1 MNKRLT
7 TIFMTLLLFVIG
19 ATDAWGQSDRSTT
32 YSNNLT
38 FLTTGASEYVGQ
50 ATHYRIFNGRLGQ
63 YAFYSNGITS
73 ELVKGKFPDK
83 NSYPTVS
90 FKVPTGTKHL
100 HFHIFGTKGDKK
112 FTVKIGNTTC
122 LTAASLPFSNTI
134 IEGTSPL
141 TLAPGNLCYKRITLA
156 EPLAEN
162 SLVTITS
169 TALAENESYGF
180 TVFGVYYED
189 LDGKGTEANPFTA
202 GEAYALAR
210 DHVKPTGKVYVKGMV
225 STASQLAD
233 GKLSFSLSDD
243 GSHENEIAVSNCLN
257 IDGDNFESE
266 YQVLP
271 RDKVTL
277 QCNISTP
284 TDQSLTNGKL
294 ISQVHPKY
302 AAIVERNGTSHFY
315 EMVKGS
321 GGNYVDHS
329 FHSLYLGHLAAG
341 EGSNFYFEETYS
353 DDTSYRKSFY
363 GPASS
368 SNYYSIGW
376 ENMDNVPLTADTGS
390 KMCVD
395 TDGDNYSLFL
405 QQVEDGPKLTVGGFS
420 NPHFFLHRESDTA
433 ILAEL
438 ELGSDFVYRARG
450 INVESGEGLYITK
463 GENGSEFYC
472 SLKESYLISQ
482 DNCTNLP
489 VATSGQTRNFK
500 MGVTGTFDFS
510 FFVDTSNGSATF
522 SVSPS
527 WGEWPE
533 LRPVYWLCYTDGE
546 DVKLKFHDNGDGT
559 YTLTDSGLDWDDGFW
574 FHRQLGNGPI
584 EYYGCD
590 TNYTNMPLHKYNST
604 GVAIDARGTDFKMQS
619 SVSEK
624 TFTITETA
632 EGPELTIT
640 GWPESCL
647 SFAYD
652 PCDGS
657 GPSQAE
663 DAFDYDK
670 ETDTYSFTYTVSKTG
685 GFYFIDNP
693 FGVPFSATT
702 EEAFILS
709 RHNST
714 DILATFDG
722 LPYFKTINDGT
733 YTFKLTPFNDSYLLT
748 VEGWPEPVYKIDGR
762 NGYMSTFVKNEDGS
776 YSTTINVTEEMI
788 AQYGDCS
795 FDIYEETED
804 KYYGTI
810 LVEGGLNRYN
820 CVDLP
825 LGTGE
830 EGYSNISLNCAGEY
844 TLTISP
850 DFKLSIGWPHKDYFL
865 SYRPADPSIT
875 PSTVPF
881 EYYAGNYTVSN
892 LLLREGYEFYV
903 QDAEGR
909 GFGIQTTDDRPVVYE
924 SNSSNMNLVEGGK
937 IAAISQIGNYTFTMR
952 EADSSADY
960 DLQMDITGWAER
972 TWAIRFLNGTSYTD
986 VPLVY
991 DSQEGGYKMMTSV
1004 KEGRK
1009 FVVADNFGFTFGVP
1023 SSTTIEG
1030 NNLVR
1035 LFEDIDENTDYMQMQ
1050 TSGTYT
1056 FLVAEDDRGMYIRV
1070 STMGNLIAGG
1080 DAESGATGYFLM
1092 KETPNSTIQDAR
1104 VVEGAGKDGSK
1115 AFVIHSVANPTQEW
1129 DTQFF
1134 IELSQPL
1141 PEGTKF
1147 RISFDYKADLYAS
1160 GVTTQTHGEPGEYIT
1175 YTAIGNVDFADYWR
1189 HFEYEGTV
1197 SHTQSPTCNMRTIA
1211 FMLAKTTD
1219 ANTLYFDNIEVEIA
1233 EGAPVMVDIIK
1244 NGNIEAD
1251 DMSCFKKI
1259 EQVGN
1264 HPGEL
1269 VTANFTE
1276 GVGKNGTRGIVVQSR
1291 DNPDPSGVLNDWDT
1305 QFFVRL
1311 PQTLPAGTKYRISF
1325 DYRANKEATAYTQ
1338 MHAEPANYLNY
1349 TGIGN
1354 VNFNIGWQHFEQS
1367 GIITNAQSPQDNM
1380 QTICFNLAVRKAATT
1395 YYFDNIV
1402 FEIDEDHVAQVLPGD
1417 VNGDGTITIQDVV
1430 AIVDYT
1436 LGKGSSAFNEKAAD
1450 VTGDGQINVSDVVGV
1465 VNILLGKSN

>member
-7 TIFMTLLLFVIG
+7 TIFMTLLLCILG
-19 ATDAWGQSDRSTT
+19 ATNAWAQSSKVYV

-38 FLTTGASEYVGQ
+38 FINPSNSSYYAGVAKEYRVRSVLYGN
-50 ATHYRIFNGRLGQ
+50 ADSGILSKLVN
-63 YAFYSNGITS
+63 SNYV
-73 ELVKGKFPDK
+73 VKIM
-83 NSYPTVS
+83 
-90 FKVPTGTKHL
+90 VPAGTKYL
-100 HFHIFGTKGDKK
+100 HFHIMGGTGTFKVRNGLDTYMEEDLPDPSSILDTSSSSDVT
-112 FTVKIGNTTC
+112 FTERPGIPFYKVVT
-122 LTAASLPFSNTI
+122 FSN
-134 IEGTSPL
+134 PL
-141 TLAPGNLCYKRITLA
+141 EQNTQITFISKVA
-156 EPLAEN
+156 
-162 SLVTITS
+162 
-169 TALAENESYGF
+169 F
-180 TVFGVYYED
+180 FVFGINYED
-189 LDGKGTEANPFTA
+189 LDGKGTSANPFTA

-243 GSHENEIAVSNCLN
+243 GSHANEIAVSNCLN
-257 IDGDNFESE
+257 IDGENFESG

-277 QCNISTP
+277 LCNISTP
-284 TDQSLTNGKL
+284 TNQSLTNGKL

-302 AAIVERNGTSHFY
+302 AVIVEKNGTRQFY
-315 EMVKGS
+315 EMVKG
-321 GGNYVDHS
+321 GGQNYIDHS
-329 FHSLYLGHLAAG
+329 FHSYYIGHLAAG
-341 EGSNFYFEETYS
+341 ESNNFYFEETYS
-353 DDTSYRKSFY
+353 DDASYRKSFY

-405 QQVEDGPKLTVGGFS
+405 QQVEDGPKLTVGGFE
-420 NPHFFLHRESDTA
+420 NPRFFLHRESDAA

-463 GENGSEFYC
+463 GENGSEVYC
-472 SLKESYLISQ
+472 SPKENNNFISQ
-482 DNCTNLP
+482 DNCTDLP
-489 VATSGQTRNFK
+489 AASSGQTRNFK

-559 YTLTDSGLDWDDGFW
+559 YTLTNSGLDWDDGFW

-657 GPSQAE
+657 GPSQVGV
-663 DAFDYDK
+663 FDYDE

-693 FGVPFSATT
+693 FGVPFSPATA
-702 EEAFILS
+702 EDFILS

-714 DILATFDG
+714 DILATLDG
-722 LPYFKTINDGT
+722 SPYFKTINDGT
-733 YTFKLTPFNDSYLLT
+733 YIFKLTPFNDSYLLT
-748 VEGWPEPVYKIDGR
+748 VEGWPEPIYKVGGG
-762 NGYMSTFVKNEDGS
+762 NGQPFVKNEDGS

-788 AQYGDCS
+788 AQHEDYS

-830 EGYSNISLNCAGEY
+830 RYYNITLYEAGEY

-850 DFKLSIGWPHKDYFL
+850 DFKLSIGWPHKDYL
-865 SYRPADPSIT
+865 LTYRPADQSII

-881 EYYAGNYTVSN
+881 EYYAGIYTVPD
-892 LLLREGYEFYV
+892 LRLGEGYEFWVSDPSGTGYGLSSNYLSNV
-903 QDAEGR
+903 
-909 GFGIQTTDDRPVVYE
+909 IYE
-924 SNSSNMNLVEGGK
+924 SNSTGIELVEGGS
-937 IAAISQIGNYTFTMR
+937 IAEINQPGKYTFTMR
-952 EADSSADY
+952 ESGNSDY

-991 DSQEGGYKMMTSV
+991 DSQEEGYMTMTTV

-1023 SSTTIEG
+1023 SSTTLEG

-1092 KETPNSTIQDAR
+1092 KESPNSTIQDAR

-1141 PEGTKF
+1141 PEGTKY

-1175 YTAIGNVDFADYWR
+1175 YTAIGNVDFTPSWR

-1219 ANTLYFDNIEVEIA
+1219 ANTLYFDNIEFEIA

-1244 NGNIEAD
+1244 NGDCEAN
-1251 DMSCFKKI
+1251 DMSSFKKI
-1259 EQVGN
+1259 EKVGD
-1264 HPGEL
+1264 HPEEL
-1269 VTANFTE
+1269 VPANFTE
-1276 GVGKNGTRGIVVQSR
+1276 GVGKNGSRGIVVQSR
-1291 DNPDPSGVLNDWDT
+1291 NNPDPDTPVDDWDT
-1305 QFFVRL
+1305 QFFVSAN
-1311 PQTLPAGTKYRISF
+1311 QTLPAGTKYHISF
-1325 DYRANKEATAYTQ
+1325 DYRATTNARATTQTHADPGAYL
-1338 MHAEPANYLNY
+1338 HYE
-1349 TGIGN
+1349 GIGD
-1354 VNFNIGWQHFEQS
+1354 VNFNLGWQHFEKS
-1367 GIITNAQSPQDNM
+1367 GTITSSQSPGDQM
-1380 QTICFNLAVRKAATT
+1380 RTICFNLAVRKAATT

-1402 FEIDEDHVAQVLPGD
+1402 FEIDEDHVAQVQPGD
-1417 VNGDGTITIQDVV
+1417 VNGDGTVTIQDVV

>member
-7 TIFMTLLLFVIG
+7 TIFMTLLLFVLG
-19 ATDAWGQSDRSTT
+19 ATNAWAQSSKVYV

-38 FLTTGASEYVGQ
+38 FINPSNSSYYAGVAKEYRVYNEV
-50 ATHYRIFNGRLGQ
+50 AGRFALYGN
-63 YAFYSNGITS
+63 ADSGILSKLVNSNYV
-73 ELVKGKFPDK
+73 VKIM
-83 NSYPTVS
+83 
-90 FKVPTGTKHL
+90 VPAGTKYL
-100 HFHIFGTKGDKK
+100 HFHIMGGTGTFKVRNGLDTYMEGNLPDPSSILDTSSSSDVT
-112 FTVKIGNTTC
+112 FTERPGIPFYKVVT
-122 LTAASLPFSNTI
+122 FSN
-134 IEGTSPL
+134 PL
-141 TLAPGNLCYKRITLA
+141 EQNTQITFISKVA
-156 EPLAEN
+156 
-162 SLVTITS
+162 
-169 TALAENESYGF
+169 F
-180 TVFGVYYED
+180 FVFGINYED

-202 GEAYALAR
+202 GEAYALAS

-257 IDGDNFESE
+257 IDGENFESG

-284 TDQSLTNGKL
+284 TNQSLTNGKL

-302 AAIVERNGTSHFY
+302 AVIVEKNGTRQFY
-315 EMVKGS
+315 EMVKG
-321 GGNYVDHS
+321 GGQNYIDHS
-329 FHSLYLGHLAAG
+329 FHSYYIGHLAAG
-341 EGSNFYFEETYS
+341 ESNNFYFEETYS

-420 NPHFFLHRESDTA
+420 NPHFFLHRESDAA

-463 GENGSEFYC
+463 GENGSEVYC
-472 SLKESYLISQ
+472 SPKENNNFISQ
-482 DNCTNLP
+482 DNCTDLP
-489 VATSGQTRNFK
+489 AASSGQTRNFK

-510 FFVDTSNGSATF
+510 FFVDTSNGNATF

-559 YTLTDSGLDWDDGFW
+559 YTLTNSGLDWDDGFW

-657 GPSQAE
+657 GPSQVGV
-663 DAFDYDK
+663 FDYDE

-693 FGVPFSATT
+693 FGVSFSPATA
-702 EEAFILS
+702 EDFILS

-722 LPYFKTINDGT
+722 SPYFKAINDGT

-748 VEGWPEPVYKIDGR
+748 VEGWPEPIYKVDGR
-762 NGYMSTFVKNEDGS
+762 NGQPFVKNEDGS

-788 AQYGDCS
+788 AQHEDYS

-909 GFGIQTTDDRPVVYE
+909 GFGIQTTDNRPVVYE

-1070 STMGNLIAGG
+1070 STIGNLIAGG

-1160 GVTTQTHGEPGEYIT
+1160 GVTTHTHGEPGEYIT

-1380 QTICFNLAVRKAATT
+1380 QTICFCLAVKKSATT
-1395 YYFDNIV
+1395 YYFDNFV

-1417 VNGDGTITIQDVV
+1417 VNGDGTVTIQDVV
-1430 AIVDYT
+1430 SIVDYT

-1450 VTGDGQINVSDVVGV
+1450 VTGDGQINVSDVVAV

>member
-7 TIFMTLLLFVIG
+7 TIFMTLLLCILG
-19 ATDAWGQSDRSTT
+19 ATNAWAQSSKVYV

-38 FLTTGASEYVGQ
+38 FINPSNSSYYAGVAKEYRVYNEV
-50 ATHYRIFNGRLGQ
+50 AGRFALYGN
-63 YAFYSNGITS
+63 ADSGILSKLVNSNYV
-73 ELVKGKFPDK
+73 VKIM
-83 NSYPTVS
+83 
-90 FKVPTGTKHL
+90 VPAGTKYL
-100 HFHIFGTKGDKK
+100 HFHIMGGSGRFKVRSGLDTYMEEDLPDPSSILDTSSSSDVT
-112 FTVKIGNTTC
+112 FTERPGIPFYKVVT
-122 LTAASLPFSNTI
+122 FSN
-134 IEGTSPL
+134 PL
-141 TLAPGNLCYKRITLA
+141 EQNTQITFISKVA
-156 EPLAEN
+156 
-162 SLVTITS
+162 
-169 TALAENESYGF
+169 F
-180 TVFGVYYED
+180 FVFGINYED
-189 LDGKGTEANPFTA
+189 LDGKGTSANPFTA

-257 IDGDNFESE
+257 IDGENFESE

-284 TDQSLTNGKL
+284 TNQSLTNGKL

-302 AAIVERNGTSHFY
+302 AAIVERNGTRQFY
-315 EMVKGS
+315 AMVKG
-321 GGNYVDHS
+321 GGDNYVDHS

-341 EGSNFYFEETYS
+341 VGSNFYFEETYS

-376 ENMDNVPLTADTGS
+376 ENMDNVPLIADTGS
-390 KMCVD
+390 KMCVN

-405 QQVEDGPKLTVGGFS
+405 QQVEDGPKLTVGGFE
-420 NPHFFLHRESDTA
+420 NPRFFLHRESDTA

-450 INVESGEGLYITK
+450 IDVQTGEGLYITK

-472 SLKESYLISQ
+472 SLKDSYLISQ
-482 DNCTNLP
+482 DNCANLP
-489 VATSGQTRNFK
+489 VATSGQIRNFK
-500 MGVTGTFDFS
+500 MSVTGTFDFS

-533 LRPVYWLCYTDGE
+533 PRPIYWLCYNDNG
-546 DVKLKFHDNGDGT
+546 DVMLKFHDNGNGT
-559 YTLTDSGLDWDDGFW
+559 YTLTDSGLSEEGSGFW
-574 FHRQLGNGPI
+574 FKRQLGDGPI
-584 EYYGCD
+584 EQYAGSVG
-590 TNYTNMPLHKYNST
+590 TNMRLHKYNST
-604 GVAIDARGTDFKMQS
+604 YVDLIAGGSDFKMAGNA
-619 SVSEK
+619 SEK

-632 EGPELTIT
+632 EGPVLTIT
-640 GWPESCL
+640 GWPETYL

-652 PCDGS
+652 PGS
-657 GPSQAE
+657 GPSQVGVFGHDE
-663 DAFDYDK
+663 

-685 GFYFIDNP
+685 GFYFIDTA

-722 LPYFKTINDGT
+722 SPYFKTINDGT

-748 VEGWPEPVYKIDGR
+748 VEGWPEPIYKVDGR
-762 NGYMSTFVKNEDGS
+762 NGQPFVKNEDGS

-788 AQYGDCS
+788 AQHEDYS

-830 EGYSNISLNCAGEY
+830 RYYNITLYEAGEY

-850 DFKLSIGWPHKDYFL
+850 DFKLSIGWPHKDYYL
-865 SYRPADPSIT
+865 NYRPADPSIT

-881 EYYAGNYTVSN
+881 EYYAGNYTVSDI
-892 LLLREGYEFYV
+892 LLREGYEFYV

-952 EADSSADY
+952 ESDSSADY
-960 DLQMDITGWAER
+960 DLQLDITGWAER

-1160 GVTTQTHGEPGEYIT
+1160 GVTTHTHGEPGEYIT

-1380 QTICFNLAVRKAATT
+1380 QTICFCLAVKKSATT

-1417 VNGDGTITIQDVV
+1417 VNGDGTVTIQDVV

>member
-7 TIFMTLLLFVIG
+7 TIFMTLLLFVLG
-19 ATDAWGQSDRSTT
+19 ATGAWAQSSKVYV

-38 FLTTGASEYVGQ
+38 FINPSNSSYYAGVAKEYRV
-50 ATHYRIFNGRLGQ
+50 RSVL
-63 YAFYSNGITS
+63 YSNANSGILS
-73 ELVKGKFPDK
+73 KLV
-83 NSYPTVS
+83 NSNYVV
-90 FKVPTGTKHL
+90 KIMVPAGTKYL
-100 HFHIFGTKGDKK
+100 HFHIMGGTGTFKVRSGLNTYMENTDLPDPSSILDTSSSSDVT
-112 FTVKIGNTTC
+112 FTERPGI
-122 LTAASLPFSNTI
+122 PF
-134 IEGTSPL
+134 
-141 TLAPGNLCYKRITLA
+141 YKVVTFP
-156 EPLAEN
+156 EPLEQN
-162 SLVTITS
+162 TQITFIS
-169 TALAENESYGF
+169 KVAF
-180 TVFGVYYED
+180 FVFGINYED

-257 IDGDNFESE
+257 IDGENFESG

-284 TDQSLTNGKL
+284 TNQSLTNGKL
-294 ISQVHPKY
+294 ISQVHPQY
-302 AAIVERNGTSHFY
+302 AAIVKRNGTTQFY

-321 GGNYVDHS
+321 GQNYIDHS
-329 FHSLYLGHLAAG
+329 FHSYYIGHLAAG
-341 EGSNFYFEETYS
+341 ESNNFYFEETYS

-405 QQVEDGPKLTVGGFS
+405 QQVEDGPKLTVGGFE

-489 VATSGQTRNFK
+489 VATSGQIRNFK
-500 MGVTGTFDFS
+500 MSVAGTFDFS

-533 LRPVYWLCYTDGE
+533 PRPVYWLCYNDNG
-546 DVKLKFHDNGDGT
+546 DVMLKFHDNGNGT
-559 YTLTDSGLDWDDGFW
+559 YTLTDSGLSEEGSGFW
-574 FHRQLGNGPI
+574 FKRQLGDGPI
-584 EYYGCD
+584 EQYAGSGG
-590 TNYTNMPLHKYNST
+590 TNMRLHKYNST
-604 GVAIDARGTDFKMQS
+604 YVDLIAGGSDFKMAGNA
-619 SVSEK
+619 SEK

-632 EGPELTIT
+632 EGPVLTIT
-640 GWPESCL
+640 GWPKTYI

-652 PCDGS
+652 S
-657 GPSQAE
+657 GEGPTQAKVP
-663 DAFDYDK
+663 FDYDE

-685 GFYFIDNP
+685 GFYFIDTA

-722 LPYFKTINDGT
+722 SPYFKTINDGT

-748 VEGWPEPVYKIDGR
+748 VEGWPEPIYKVDGR
-762 NGYMSTFVKNEDGS
+762 NGQPFVKNEDGS

-788 AQYGDCS
+788 AQHEDYS

-825 LGTGE
+825 LGIGE
-830 EGYSNISLNCAGEY
+830 RYYNITLYEAGEY

-850 DFKLSIGWPHKDYFL
+850 DFKLSIGWPHKDYYL
-865 SYRPADPSIT
+865 AYRYMDATNQEVDFQ
-875 PSTVPF
+875 VPF
-881 EYYAGNYTVSN
+881 DYYAGNYTVSN

-1244 NGNIEAD
+1244 NGDCEAN
-1251 DMSCFKKI
+1251 DMSSFKKI
-1259 EQVGN
+1259 EKVGD
-1264 HPGEL
+1264 HPDEL
-1269 VTANFTE
+1269 VPANFTE

-1380 QTICFNLAVRKAATT
+1380 QTICFCLAVKKSATT
-1395 YYFDNIV
+1395 YYFDNFV

-1417 VNGDGTITIQDVV
+1417 VNGDGTVTIQDVV